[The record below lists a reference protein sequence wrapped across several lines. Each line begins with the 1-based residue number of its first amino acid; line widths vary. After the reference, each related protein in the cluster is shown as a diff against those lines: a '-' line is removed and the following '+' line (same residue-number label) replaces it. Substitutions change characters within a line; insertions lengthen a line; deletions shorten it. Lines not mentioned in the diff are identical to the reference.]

1 MRPLAG
7 FLLRRLIGGVPA
19 LLIVAVGVFLLL
31 DRAGGDAVD
40 AWLVSI
46 GGGDARMA
54 AALRAEYGLD
64 QSVFSRLTFMLGRLV
79 QGDFGWSFALN
90 RPIGPAIMER
100 LPNTLQL
107 MGAATG
113 ISFLIGSALGLIAG
127 RRPGSWTDRLLSGG
141 SLLLYSVPSFWLGL
155 ALSVIFAVRLRW
167 FPVSGIETIA
177 SGKTGLD
184 RAADVAWHL
193 VLPVAALGMI
203 YLALFL
209 RVMRSGMVEAW
220 GQDYALAARARGVPD
235 RRVALNH
242 AARNALVPL
251 VTMLGLQ
258 AGAMLGGSV
267 VIESVFGIPGFGR
280 LAQEAVAGRDAPL
293 LLAVVLVSALMVTL
307 ANILTDLAYGALDPR
322 VGSGGR
328 DAA

>member
-1 MRPLAG
+1 MIA
-7 FLLRRLIGGVPA
+7 
-19 LLIVAVGVFLLL
+19 
-31 DRAGGDAVD
+31 
-40 AWLVSI
+40 
-46 GGGDARMA
+46 
-54 AALRAEYGLD
+54 
-64 QSVFSRLTFMLGRLV
+64 
-79 QGDFGWSFALN
+79 
-90 RPIGPAIMER
+90 ER
-100 LPNTLQL
+100 LPNTLWL

-127 RRPGSWTDRLLSGG
+127 RRPGSWADRLLSGG
-141 SLLLYSVPSFWLGL
+141 SLLLYSIPSFWLGL

-177 SGKTGLD
+177 SGKTGFD
-184 RAADVAWHL
+184 RFADVAWHL
-193 VLPVAALGMI
+193 TLPVAALGMI

-220 GQDYALAARARGVPD
+220 GQDYALAARARGVSE

-307 ANILTDLAYGALDPR
+307 ANLLTDLAYGALDPR
-322 VGSGGR
+322 VRSGGR